1 MVFLYYS
8 NKIIFLIESYTNV
21 IVLDEATSALDYET
35 EKNILDH
42 LSQYSSNH
50 TLIIIT
56 HRENTIESCDYI
68 YKIEEGK
75 VQCIKTK

>member
-1 MVFLYYS
+1 M
-8 NKIIFLIESYTNV
+8 ITSY
-21 IVLDEATSALDYET
+21 IVKYEATSALDYET

-68 YKIEEGK
+68 YQIVDGK
-75 VQCIKTK
+75 VNCIKSK